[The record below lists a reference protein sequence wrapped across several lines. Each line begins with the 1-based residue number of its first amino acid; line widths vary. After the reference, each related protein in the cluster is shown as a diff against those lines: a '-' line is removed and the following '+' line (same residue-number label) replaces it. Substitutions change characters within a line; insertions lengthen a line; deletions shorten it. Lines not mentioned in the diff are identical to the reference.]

1 MRAWQVTRYG
11 TPSESLEQVDVSEPS
26 PGSEEIRLRVH
37 AAALGLPDAFMC
49 GGTYG
54 FSPSMPFIPGEEV
67 CGTVVE
73 LGSSVSGFTVGQR
86 VMGVTSFPEG
96 HGGFAEQT
104 LARAGSCFRV
114 PDDMTDVDAAGFRI
128 GYSTAWIGLVRRG
141 ELREGQQLLV
151 LGAAG
156 GSGAAA
162 VQLGAMLGARVIA
175 PEGTFLF
182 VGHASGGF
190 LEPSIPRLGT
200 RNYSLVG
207 VYAGRYTPE
216 QNEAD

>member
-1 MRAWQVTRYG
+1 MRGRQVTRYG
-11 TPSESLEQVDVSEPS
+11 TPSESLGQVDVSEPS

-104 LARAGSCFRV
+104 LAWCGQLLPGARRHDRRRRRRLPHRLLDRMDRAHPPRR
-114 PDDMTDVDAAGFRI
+114 AAQ
-128 GYSTAWIGLVRRG
+128 G
-141 ELREGQQLLV
+141 EQLLV

-162 VQLGAMLGARVIA
+162 VQLGAALGARVIA
-175 PEGTFLF
+175 VAAGVLQGATT
-182 VGHASGGF
+182 ASVSA
-190 LEPSIPRLGT
+190 PMSSSIET
-200 RNYSLVG
+200 RCVVSEAVRELTDN
-207 VYAGRYTPE
+207 GR
-216 QNEAD
+216 